1 MSRSSKLT
9 SSLATLALVGAG
21 VGAVT
26 SGQAQA
32 QSAEAA
38 KPTVQTLAKGLI
50 SPLSLAVS
58 KDGTRY
64 FTQNFASMLSRQ
76 KPGQKKPTVIY
87 SNKDG
92 FEVGAV
98 SERRGS
104 LRFALSKNQRRGVI
118 MGVGNSG
125 KPYPIANIG
134 AFEKKNNPDAKN
146 SYGFRGLN
154 PDCAAQMPQDGPPA
168 AYKGIVET
176 HPYATLMA
184 GRTTYVADAA
194 ANAIF
199 GIPRPGKVTT
209 VAVLPPMP
217 AKVTAEA
224 GEMFGFPACTFGKK
238 YFFEPVPTD
247 VERGPNGMLYVST
260 LPGGPEDP
268 SLGAR
273 AAIFR
278 VNPRTGKVT
287 KVAGGLLSATGLAV
301 AKNGDI
307 FVAELFRGR
316 ISRIK
321 AGKST
326 PTTFVEA
333 PLPGDVEL
341 TGKGMFA
348 TINVLPGE
356 GAPPNGKLVRIRR

>member
-1 MSRSSKLT
+1 MSRSSKLV

-26 SGQAQA
+26 VGNAN
-32 QSAEAA
+32 AEVAA
-38 KPTVQTLAKGLI
+38 KPRVQTLAKGLI

-64 FTQNFASMLSRQ
+64 VTQNFASMLSRQ
-76 KPGQKKPTVIY
+76 KPGQEPEVIY
-87 SNKDG
+87 ANKDG
-92 FEVGAV
+92 WEVGAV
-98 SERRGS
+98 SEHLGS

-118 MGVGNSG
+118 MGVGGNG
-125 KPYPIANIG
+125 KPVALANLG
-134 AFEKKNNPDAKN
+134 RYEKRNNPDAKN
-146 SYGFRGLN
+146 AYGFRGLSAQ
-154 PDCAAQMPQDGPPA
+154 CAAQMPQDGPPA

-199 GIPRPGKVTT
+199 GVARRGKVRT

-217 AKVTAEA
+217 AKITAEA
-224 GEMFGFPACTFGKK
+224 GEMFGFPDCMIGKR

-247 VERGPNGMLYVST
+247 VERGPDGMLYVST

-278 VNPRTGKVT
+278 VNPRNGKVA

-307 FVAELFRGR
+307 FVAELFGGR

-321 AGKST
+321 AGKSS
-326 PTTFVEA
+326 PTTFVQV

-356 GAPPNGKLVRIRR
+356 DAPPNGKLVRIRR

>member
-1 MSRSSKLT
+1 MSHPSKIV

-21 VGAVT
+21 LGAAT
-26 SGQAQA
+26 AGHAN
-32 QSAEAA
+32 AEAA
-38 KPTVQTLAKGLI
+38 AKPRVQTLAKGLV

-64 FTQNFASMLSRQ
+64 VTQNFASLLSQQ
-76 KPGQKKPTVIY
+76 KPGQEPKVIY
-87 SNKDG
+87 ANKEG
-92 FEVGAV
+92 FEVGAI
-98 SERRGS
+98 SERHGS

-118 MGVGNSG
+118 VAVGGNG
-125 KPYPIANIG
+125 KPTAIANLG
-134 AFEKKNNPDAKN
+134 RYEKRHNPDAKS
-146 SYGFRGLN
+146 SYGFRGLSEQ
-154 PDCAAQMPQDGPPA
+154 CADQMPQDGPPVT
-168 AYKGIVET
+168 YQGIVET

-199 GIPRPGKVTT
+199 GIPRRGKVTT

-238 YFFEPVPTD
+238 YYFEPVPTD
-247 VERGPNGMLYVST
+247 VERGPDGMLYVST

-278 VNPRTGKVT
+278 VNPRTGKVS

-301 AKNGDI
+301 ARNGDI
-307 FVAELFRGR
+307 FVAELFGGR

-321 AGKST
+321 AGTSS
-326 PTTFVEA
+326 PTTFVQV
-333 PLPGDVEL
+333 PLPGDVEI
-341 TGKGMFA
+341 TRKGMFA

-356 GAPPNGKLVRIRR
+356 DAPPNGKLVRIRR

>member
-1 MSRSSKLT
+1 MSRSSKLV

-21 VGAVT
+21 LGAV
-26 SGQAQA
+26 SAGQAN
-32 QSAEAA
+32 AEAA
-38 KPTVQTLAKGLI
+38 AKPRAQTLAKGLI

-64 FTQNFASMLSRQ
+64 VTQNFASLLIQQR
-76 KPGQKKPTVIY
+76 PGQKPKVIY
-87 SNKDG
+87 ANKDG

-98 SERRGS
+98 SEHLGS

-118 MGVGNSG
+118 MGVGGNG
-125 KPYPIANIG
+125 KPFPIADLG
-134 AFEKKNNPDAKN
+134 RFEKRTNPDAKN
-146 SYGFRGLN
+146 SYGFRGL
-154 PDCAAQMPQDGPPA
+154 DAECAAQMPEGGPPA
-168 AYKGIVET
+168 AYQGIVET

-199 GIPRPGKVTT
+199 AIPRPGKVRT

-217 AKVTAEA
+217 ARITAEA
-224 GEMFGFPACTFGKK
+224 GEMFGFPDCMIGKK
-238 YFFEPVPTD
+238 YFFEAVPTD
-247 VERGPNGMLYVST
+247 VERGPDGMLYVST

-278 VNPRTGKVT
+278 VNPNTGKVT
-287 KVAGGLLSATGLAV
+287 KVADGLLSATGLAV

-321 AGKST
+321 AGTSNA
-326 PTTFVEA
+326 TTFVEV

-356 GAPPNGKLVRIRR
+356 DAPPNGKLVRIRR

>member
-58 KDGTRY
+58 QDGTRY
-64 FTQNFASMLSRQ
+64 FSQNFVGLLTRQ
-76 KPGQKKPTVIY
+76 KPGQKPQVIY
-87 SNKDG
+87 SNKEG

-98 SERRGS
+98 SERRGR
-104 LRFALSKNQRRGVI
+104 LRFAISKNARRGVI
-118 MGVGNSG
+118 MAVGNSG
-125 KPYPIANIG
+125 GPYPIANIG
-134 AFEKKNNPDAKN
+134 VFEKKNNPDAKN
-146 SYGFRGLN
+146 SYGFRDLA
-154 PDCAAQMPQDGPPA
+154 PECAAQMPEGGPPA

-176 HPYATLMA
+176 HPYATLMT

-209 VAVLPPMP
+209 VAVMPPMP
-217 AKVTAEA
+217 AKITEPAA
-224 GEMFGFPACTFGKK
+224 EMFGFPDCMIGKK
-238 YFFEPVPTD
+238 YYFEAVPTD
-247 VERGPNGMLYVST
+247 IERGPDGMLYVST

-278 VNPRTGKVT
+278 VNPRTGKVA

-307 FVAELFRGR
+307 FVAELFNGR

-321 AGKST
+321 AGTST
-326 PTTFVEA
+326 PKTFVKV
-333 PLPGDVEL
+333 PLPGDVEISA
-341 TGKGMFA
+341 KGMFA

-356 GAPPNGKLVRIRR
+356 DGPPNGKLVRIRR

>member
-9 SSLATLALVGAG
+9 TSLATLALVGAG
-21 VGAVT
+21 LGAAT

-38 KPTVQTLAKGLI
+38 KPTVQTLASGLI

-58 KDGTRY
+58 QDGTRY

-146 SYGFRGLN
+146 SYGFRNLA
-154 PDCAAQMPQDGPPA
+154 PS
-168 AYKGIVET
+168 V
-176 HPYATLMA
+176 
-184 GRTTYVADAA
+184 
-194 ANAIF
+194 
-199 GIPRPGKVTT
+199 PRR
-209 VAVLPPMP
+209 
-217 AKVTAEA
+217 
-224 GEMFGFPACTFGKK
+224 C
-238 YFFEPVPTD
+238 
-247 VERGPNGMLYVST
+247 R
-260 LPGGPEDP
+260 
-268 SLGAR
+268 R
-273 AAIFR
+273 AAR
-278 VNPRTGKVT
+278 PRRT
-287 KVAGGLLSATGLAV
+287 
-301 AKNGDI
+301 
-307 FVAELFRGR
+307 RGS
-316 ISRIK
+316 SRR
-321 AGKST
+321 T
-326 PTTFVEA
+326 PT
-333 PLPGDVEL
+333 
-341 TGKGMFA
+341 
-348 TINVLPGE
+348 
-356 GAPPNGKLVRIRR
+356 PP